1 LANVREADAILQV
14 VRVFENGDI
23 IHVHGKVDPKFDI
36 EVINSELILAD
47 IETLEKRIITN
58 ARKARADKEAGEAQK
73 VYEGLMEHF
82 GNGNLA
88 ITYEINDEQKE
99 YLRDLHLL
107 TNKKFVYAANVSEDM
122 MDIHEDNLRAL
133 L

>member
-1 LANVREADAILQV
+1 LQV

-23 IHVHGKVDPKFDI
+23 THVHGTINPKFDR

-58 ARKARADKEAGEAQK
+58 ARKARADKEAFEAQEI
-73 VYEGLMEHF
+73 YEGLMQHL

-88 ITYEINDEQKE
+88 ITYEINDEQKQ
-99 YLRDLHLL
+99 YLKDLHLL

-122 MDIHEDNLRAL
+122 MDIHEDNLRTL